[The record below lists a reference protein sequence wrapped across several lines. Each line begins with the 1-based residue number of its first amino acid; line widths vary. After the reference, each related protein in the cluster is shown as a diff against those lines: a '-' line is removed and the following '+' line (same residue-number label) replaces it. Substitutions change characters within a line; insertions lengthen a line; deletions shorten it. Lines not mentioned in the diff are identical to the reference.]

1 MRCSKESTGSGM
13 SKQRYE
19 QEIEEILKKYDEQTG
34 RKDRP
39 TGKPPVETTPA
50 PLPDYRKRTTQK
62 SGFTM
67 PNWKRLSSGQ
77 YIMLAFAVALLAVL
91 LRNISDILT
100 FVLIIASA
108 VLFLIPI
115 ILYRSTGT
123 TSGGYSPTEEK
134 RWRGQVVDFNSR
146 RDVTNDPFEA
156 IKRWFRRR

>member
-1 MRCSKESTGSGM
+1 M

-50 PLPDYRKRTTQK
+50 PPPDYRYAAPKRTPPK
-62 SGFTM
+62 SGYAL
-67 PNWKRLSSGQ
+67 PNWKRISSGQ

-91 LRNISDILT
+91 LRNISDVLT
-100 FVLIIASA
+100 FALIIASA

-115 ILYRSTGT
+115 FLYRSTGT
-123 TSGGYSPTEEK
+123 SSGGYSPTEEK
-134 RWRGQVVDFNSR
+134 RWRGQVIDFNSR
-146 RDVTNDPFEA
+146 RNITNDPLES
-156 IKRWFRRR
+156 IKRWFKRR

>member
-1 MRCSKESTGSGM
+1 M

-50 PLPDYRKRTTQK
+50 PPPDYRYAAPKRTPQK
-62 SGFTM
+62 SGYTL
-67 PNWKRLSSGQ
+67 PNWKRISSGQ

-91 LRNISDILT
+91 LRNISDVLT

-115 ILYRSTGT
+115 VLYRSTGT
-123 TSGGYSPTEEK
+123 TGGGYSPTEEK
-134 RWRGQVVDFNSR
+134 RWRGQVIDFNSR
-146 RDVTNDPFEA
+146 RNLTNDPLEG